1 LKRGDTVKHIQIAL
15 DGPAGAG
22 KSTIAKLVAKEL
34 GFTYI
39 DTGAMYRAVTLKAMN
54 LGLDLKQESTY
65 DFLTTTS
72 FRFED
77 GHIYMDGRDV
87 SNQVRSTEISNNV
100 SLVSSFLR
108 VRELLVHIQQQMA
121 KEISVVMDG
130 RDIGFKV
137 LPEADYKFFL
147 TASIDE
153 RAIRRH
159 QDNLKRNIDSNIEQ
173 LKEEIARRDYLDTT
187 REHSPLR
194 PATDALIVDTSHM
207 SIAEV
212 VAFITNKIREV
223 ENNGI

>member
-1 LKRGDTVKHIQIAL
+1 VKHIQIAL

-22 KSTIAKLVAKEL
+22 KSTIAKLVAKDL

-39 DTGAMYRAVTLKAMN
+39 DTGAMYRAVTLKAMK
-54 LGLDLKQESTY
+54 LGIDMNNEADYEFLYSTQ
-65 DFLTTTS
+65 FQ
-72 FRFED
+72 FED
-77 GHIYMDGRDV
+77 GHLFMDGIDV
-87 SNQVRSTEISNNV
+87 SNHVRSTEISNNV
-100 SLVSSFLR
+100 SLVSSFLS
-108 VRELLVHIQQQMA
+108 VREQLVMIQQEMA
-121 KEISVVMDG
+121 QKVSVVMDG

-137 LPEADYKFFL
+137 LPDADFKFFL
-147 TASIDE
+147 TASIEE
-153 RAIRRH
+153 RATRRH
-159 QDNLKRNIDSNIEQ
+159 QDNLKRNIHSNIEQ

>member
-1 LKRGDTVKHIQIAL
+1 MKHMQIAL

-39 DTGAMYRAVTLKAMN
+39 DTGAMYRGVTLKAMN
-54 LGLDLKQESTY
+54 LRIPLEQETAY
-65 DFLTTTS
+65 DFLEDTT
-72 FRFED
+72 FEFDD
-77 GHIYMDGRDV
+77 GHLLMDGVDV

-100 SLVSSFLR
+100 SLVSSFLY
-108 VRELLVHIQQQMA
+108 VRKTLVRIQQQMA
-121 KEISVVMDG
+121 EKVSVVMDG

-137 LPEADYKFFL
+137 LPNADYKFFL
-147 TASIDE
+147 TASIEE
-153 RAIRRH
+153 RATRRH
-159 QDNLKRNIDSNIEQ
+159 QDNLKRNIPSNIEQ

-194 PATDALIVDTSHM
+194 PAFDALIVDTSHM
-207 SIAEV
+207 SIQEV

>member
-1 LKRGDTVKHIQIAL
+1 MQIAL

-39 DTGAMYRAVTLKAMN
+39 DTGAMYRGVTLKAMN
-54 LGLDLKQESTY
+54 LRIPLEQETAY
-65 DFLTTTS
+65 DFLEDTT
-72 FRFED
+72 FEFDD
-77 GHIYMDGRDV
+77 GHLLMDGVDV

-100 SLVSSFLR
+100 SLVSSFLY
-108 VRELLVHIQQQMA
+108 VRKTLVRIQQQMA
-121 KEISVVMDG
+121 EKVSVVMDG

-137 LPEADYKFFL
+137 LPNADYKFFL
-147 TASIDE
+147 TASIEE
-153 RAIRRH
+153 RATRRH
-159 QDNLKRNIDSNIEQ
+159 QDNLKRNIPSNIEQ

-194 PATDALIVDTSHM
+194 PASDALIVDTSHM
-207 SIAEV
+207 SIQEV